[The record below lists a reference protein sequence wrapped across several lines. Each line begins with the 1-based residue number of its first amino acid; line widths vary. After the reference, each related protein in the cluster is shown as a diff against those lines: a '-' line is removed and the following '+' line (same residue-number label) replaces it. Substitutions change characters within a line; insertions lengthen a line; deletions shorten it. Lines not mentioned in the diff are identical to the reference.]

1 MSLFELKYYLL
12 HKPRSVVC
20 STVDSTINNPKH
32 TERVH
37 TTIYE
42 YIASKGIILN
52 DNLHPVGRL
61 DADTTGIILITDDK
75 QLLKLIRN
83 PQSLTNNTDSSDE
96 VIKDNPYKQ
105 KEYILTLLGKK
116 CHKIWSWTSKEEN
129 ETIERFSEP
138 FTFRRNNEI
147 LTCARANVTLLD
159 RYQDKEYMRNT
170 ELPFLGWCLKVKVI
184 ISEGKNHQVRRI
196 ASRNGYQVI
205 SLVRTRISQILHI
218 SSVPNEGDMRELTPD
233 EVKEL
238 YEVLK

>member
-1 MSLFELKYYLL
+1 MSMFECKYYLL
-12 HKPRSVVC
+12 HKPKSVVC

-42 YIASKGIILN
+42 YIASKGIVLN
-52 DNLHPVGRL
+52 DKLHPVGRL
-61 DADTTGIILITDDK
+61 DADTTGLILITDDK

-83 PQSLTNNTDSSDE
+83 PSNITDNNDG
-96 VIKDNPYKQ
+96 VINDINPYKE

-116 CHKIWSWTSKEEN
+116 CHKIWSWSTKEEN
-129 ETIERFSEP
+129 EIIEKFSEP
-138 FTFRRNNEI
+138 FTFHRHNEI
-147 LTCARANVTLLD
+147 LTCSRANVTFLV
-159 RYQDKEYMRNT
+159 RYKDKDYMRNT

-196 ASRNGYQVI
+196 ASRHGYSVI

-218 SSVPNEGDMRELTPD
+218 SSVPNEGDIRELTQA
-233 EVKEL
+233 EVNEL